1 MALSIWPRKQTRRR
15 RRRRRRGGETLLS
28 PRPES
33 FYDITNA
40 DNAYHFFIYNIY
52 PTNAQYCA
60 FVGYMLSIHAKCTV
74 HMVSTMHIMYYSPI

>member
-1 MALSIWPRKQTRRR
+1 MAQKANSQ
-15 RRRRRRGGETLLS
+15 GGGGGGGGGVETLLS

-33 FYDITNA
+33 FYDDITNA
-40 DNAYHFFIYNIY
+40 DNAYHFFIYNTY

-74 HMVSTMHIMYYSPI
+74 HMVSRMRITYNSQI